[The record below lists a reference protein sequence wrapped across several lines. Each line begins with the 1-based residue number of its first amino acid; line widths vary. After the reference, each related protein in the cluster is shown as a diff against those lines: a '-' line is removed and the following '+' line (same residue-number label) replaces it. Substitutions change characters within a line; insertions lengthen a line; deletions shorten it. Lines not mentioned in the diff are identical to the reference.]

1 MKRFISALMV
11 LLMILSLSFAVMA
24 EDGDEPAAGATTYSD
39 QTTATFTVSYSA
51 ASGTQPEATFSF
63 TDFTCTSVT
72 DAADGVT
79 TDNAPVPATIA
90 GVTLNSTTTS
100 GTATINLPTYDS
112 VGVYTYTFNQ
122 IVGTTSGVTYYK
134 DDAVQNMSLVVTVVE
149 QNGKVRVAAV
159 HVEAGTASTDK
170 TGEITNTYDSGTLAV
185 SKTVTGLLGDKTK
198 EFTVTVEF
206 TPADGEEIKSAIT
219 YTGGSFTE
227 AQTVSENKA
236 TFTIKHGQ
244 TITFSNVPV
253 GVTWKVTE
261 DDYSS
266 DGYTTTYS
274 KQTDTMTNA
283 AATCAI
289 TNDKGGTPDTGIILD
304 SLPYILICLL
314 AVVGTVILVVRR
326 SRKVE
331 D

>member
-24 EDGDEPAAGATTYSD
+24 EGDEPVAGATTYTD
-39 QTTATFTVSYSA
+39 QTTATFEVSYTA
-51 ASGTQPEATFSF
+51 TSGTQPEETFTF
-63 TDFTCTSVT
+63 TAFTCTSVT

-79 TDNAPVPATIA
+79 TDNAPVPDTIA

-100 GTATINLPTYDS
+100 GTATINLPTYTS

-198 EFTVTVEF
+198 EFSVTVEF

-219 YTGGSFTE
+219 FNGGSFTE
-227 AQTVSENKA
+227 AQSVDNNKA
-236 TFTIKHGQ
+236 TFNIKHGQ
-244 TITFSNVPV
+244 TITFSNIPV

-304 SLPYILICLL
+304 SLPYILICLF
-314 AVVGTVILVVRR
+314 AVVGTVILIVRR